1 MKNSIQATKTY
12 IMEHKRETAIGTVL
26 TLIVASLVILF
37 IYNTIPHIVYKPTNA
52 CDMLT
57 PSKAQDLLGEKVISV
72 DTKGAKVAGDI
83 AISKCSYTDS
93 NENKDLMI
101 VAAIA
106 VRSGINDAGV
116 LKNKKDF
123 AASRANDTVENVE
136 SLGDNAYF
144 NPLRGQLNILDGR
157 RWIIVSY
164 GLGTAPETNTVDKA
178 IELANVALD
187 YPLFQLT
194 KF

>member
-1 MKNSIQATKTY
+1 MRHA
-12 IMEHKRETAIGTVL
+12 
-26 TLIVASLVILF
+26 
-37 IYNTIPHIVYKPTNA
+37 
-52 CDMLT
+52 T

-72 DTKGAKVAGDI
+72 DTKGAAISGDI

-93 NENKDLMI
+93 NEVKELMI

-106 VRSGINDAGV
+106 VRSGINDNGV

-123 AASRANDTVENVE
+123 AASRANDTVENVDGI
-136 SLGDNAYF
+136 GDSAYC
-144 NPLRGQLNILDGR
+144 NPLRGQLNILEGR

-164 GLGTAPETNTVDKA
+164 GIGTSPETNTVDKA

-187 YPLFQLT
+187 YPLFQQT